1 MKIKIGEQELEV
13 KINNRVIYNI
23 EEDFNKPI
31 FKVMADAEKLN
42 LTMQETGKIIWH
54 TVKDEITWDS
64 FVDEMQLN
72 QYEPANIVVGQQLAK
87 AFDTGSK
94 KK

>member
-1 MKIKIGEQELEV
+1 MKIKVGNKTYDC

-23 EEDFNKPI
+23 EEDFGKPI
-31 FKVMADAEKLN
+31 FKIMADAESLN

-54 TVKDEITWDS
+54 TIKDELNWEEFIE
-64 FVDEMQLN
+64 EMQLN
-72 QYEPANIVVGQQLAK
+72 QYEPANVVVGQQLAK
-87 AFDTGSK
+87 AFETGSK

>member
-1 MKIKIGEQELEV
+1 MKIKVGTQELEA

-23 EEDFNKPI
+23 EEDFGEPI
-31 FKVMADAEKLN
+31 FKIMAKAESLE
-42 LTMQETGKIIWH
+42 LTMQQTGKIIWH

-64 FVDEMQLN
+64 FIDEMQLN
-72 QYEPANIVVGQQLAK
+72 QYEPANIVVGQELAK